1 MKKVVAFFD
10 MFDEIPDNAQYLFS
24 KKVEVPGTTPVVENA
39 VSELTIGT
47 SGTAFVHYYE
57 VDSYDLSELENKES
71 DALKKTITDRVKE
84 FIHKYKISLK

>member
-24 KKVEVPGTTPVVENA
+24 KKVEVPGTQITEIA
-39 VSELTIGT
+39 STELTILT
-47 SGTAFVHYYE
+47 PGTAFIHYYE
-57 VDSYDLSELENKES
+57 VDYYDLSELENKES